1 MARQSL
7 SGHPCPAESN
17 LHLKLSEIEELPI
30 RDIDGR
36 KFRTILP
43 APGIDAVLEEVSC

>member
-1 MARQSL
+1 MARQGL
-7 SGHPCPAESN
+7 SGLPWPAESN
-17 LHLKLSEIEELPI
+17 LHLKLWEIEELPI

-43 APGIDAVLEEVSC
+43 PPGIDAVLEDVSC